1 MSTLPTGTVTFL
13 FTDIEGSTK
22 LFHELG
28 EGYREMQR
36 DHQRLMREAIAS
48 GGGHEVRTEGD
59 SFFVA
64 FPSAEGA
71 VAAAVT
77 AQRALAA
84 HSWSHGEPLRVRMG
98 MHTGEGR
105 LLDEDYLSID
115 VNRAARIAAAGHGGQ
130 VLMSDATRM
139 LVADAVPAD
148 VTLRDLGKHR
158 LKDFDE
164 PRSVHQVVIDGLE
177 ADFPPLKTLEIPSNL
192 PVQLTTFVG
201 RERELAHIRDVL
213 DRSRLVT
220 LTGPG
225 GSGKTRLAIQVA
237 SQVAEQ
243 FPDGVFFVDLSAI
256 RDARLVPSSIILSLG
271 LKEQSGRGPLDT
283 LKEHFR
289 GRTAL
294 LILDNFEQVLDASG
308 IARTLLEAATKTT
321 VLLTSRVRLDVPGEQ
336 DFPVPP
342 LEAPPTDG
350 DVEGL
355 ASNESV
361 ELFLDRARAVRPSFE
376 LTRDNARAIAA
387 ICTRLDGLPLAI
399 ELAAVQVRLL
409 APNELLARLDRRLSI
424 LGTGSHNAPERQR
437 TLRRTIEW
445 SYELLRPEERTV
457 FARLAVFAGGATLAA
472 IEEVCNPAPNLDAA
486 VLEVLASLIDASLV
500 RRVEFPE
507 GSRFTMLETI
517 QEYARDRLE
526 ADLDLEETQRRHA
539 EFFAREAEE
548 RAVQIRGPGGPALMP
563 PMVRDLDNFRT
574 AMSWSLRMDRADL
587 GLPICTV
594 PWRFFLDAG
603 HLSEWREA
611 LQSLLTLP
619 SAAPRDRT
627 RAEAVLALGSLLYW
641 QADYSS
647 SKQKYEEGLEIYLE
661 IGDDRGVAE
670 ALADL
675 AYVTMAQDDP
685 DAALPFIE
693 KGLDAAR
700 RCRDETRE
708 AELAGLLGIA
718 HFQRGEYDAALAAL
732 KESLD
737 GFEAAQPVAGYWLNE
752 TKVRIGSVYRM
763 VGRLDDAEHHF
774 REALIAY
781 QTDADAGLPTAGAVT
796 IQLAGVAAARGDH
809 ERSLRLGGFVEA
821 ITDRL
826 GGILPPA
833 LMRVPDLKAMARQS
847 LDEATVERLW
857 AEGKAMHTHRAL
869 SYALGEETP

>member
-1 MSTLPTGTVTFL
+1 MSKPPTGTVTFL

-22 LFHELG
+22 LLHDLG
-28 EGYREMQR
+28 EGYRQVQS
-36 DHQRLMREAIAS
+36 DHQRLMREAIAAY
-48 GGGHEVRTEGD
+48 GGHEVRTEGD
-59 SFFVA
+59 SFFVV
-64 FPSAEGA
+64 FRSAPDAMACA
-71 VAAAVT
+71 VA

-84 HSWSHGEPLRVRMG
+84 HPWSHGEPLRVRMG

-105 LLDEDYLSID
+105 LLGRDYLGID

-130 VLMSDATRM
+130 VLLSDATRV
-139 LVADAVPAD
+139 LVADAVPGG

-164 PRSVHQVVIDGLE
+164 PRSVHQIVIDGLE
-177 ADFPPLKTLEIPSNL
+177 AKFPPLKTLEIPSNL

-201 RERELAHIRDVL
+201 RERELGQIGDVL
-213 DRSRLVT
+213 GRRRLVT

-225 GSGKTRLAIQVA
+225 GSGKTRLAIQAA
-237 SQVAEQ
+237 SQMMER

-256 RDARLVPSSIILSLG
+256 RDARLVPSAITLSLD
-271 LKEQSGRGPLDT
+271 LKERPGRGPWET
-283 LKEHFR
+283 LKEHFQ
-289 GRTAL
+289 GRTSL
-294 LILDNFEQVLDASG
+294 LILDNFEQVIDASD
-308 IARTLLEAATKTT
+308 IARAVLETAPKTT
-321 VLLTSRVRLDVPGEQ
+321 VLVTSRVRLDLPGEQ

-342 LEAPPTDG
+342 LEVPWPE
-350 DVEGL
+350 DVGSL
-355 ASNESV
+355 AGNESV
-361 ELFLDRARAVRPSFE
+361 ELFLDRARAVQPSFE
-376 LTRDNARAIAA
+376 LTKDNAQAVAA

-399 ELAAVQVRLL
+399 ELAAAQVRLL
-409 APNELLARLDRRLSI
+409 APGELLARLDRRLST
-424 LGTGSHNAPERQR
+424 LGTGSRHAPERQR

-445 SYELLRPEERTV
+445 SYELLQPEERTV
-457 FARLAVFAGGATLAA
+457 FARLAVFAGGATVAA
-472 IEEVCNPAPNLDAA
+472 IEEVCNPMTDLGVTA
-486 VLEVLASLIDASLV
+486 LEVLASLIDKSLV

-507 GSRFTMLETI
+507 GSRFSMLETI
-517 QEYARDRLE
+517 HEYARDRLE
-526 ADLDLEETQRRHA
+526 AEFDLEDTSRRHA
-539 EFFAREAEE
+539 EFFARDAEKL
-548 RAVQIRGPGGPALMP
+548 AAQIRGPGGAALMP
-563 PMVRDLDNFRT
+563 AMVRDLDNFRA

-594 PWRFFLDAG
+594 PWRFFLEAG

-619 SAAPRDRT
+619 SAAPRDRI

-641 QADYSS
+641 QADYPS
-647 SKQKYEEGLEIYLE
+647 SKQKYEEALEMYLE

-675 AYVTMAQDDP
+675 AYVTLAQDDP

-700 RCRDETRE
+700 RCRDLARE
-708 AELAGLLGIA
+708 AELAGLFGIA

-732 KESLD
+732 KESMA
-737 GFEAAQPVAGYWLNE
+737 GFETAPTNAGYWLNE

-763 VGRLDDAEHHF
+763 AGRLDDAEHHF
-774 REALIAY
+774 RQALIAY
-781 QTDADAGLPTAGAVT
+781 RADADAGLPSAGAVT

-821 ITDRL
+821 IADRL

-833 LMRVPDLKAMARQS
+833 LMRVPDLKATARES

-857 AEGKAMHTHRAL
+857 REGKAMHTDQAL